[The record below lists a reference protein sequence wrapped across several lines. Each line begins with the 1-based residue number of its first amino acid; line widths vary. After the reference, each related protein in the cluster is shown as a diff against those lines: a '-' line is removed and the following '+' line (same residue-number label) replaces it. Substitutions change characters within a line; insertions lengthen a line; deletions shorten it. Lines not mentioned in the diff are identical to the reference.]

1 MRRHRT
7 NARNFVSTAQ
17 RLDEVALLLLID
29 ALAEGVIQNYGSV
42 LARAREWALGIGEVF
57 WVEPVPKETERA
69 RAPIDVLG
77 AFVPNYSFPWQL
89 RGGGG
94 SPGGARRPRRLLGPE
109 TADTALIALDA
120 YEFVVCSTAI
130 RQRLKYF
137 KLHGDRDIA
146 AQADAILHH
155 RYTLQLQM
163 ALALALFLRVQ
174 RRNHDA
180 TSGDAKF
187 WRRVQDAWGV
197 KRLDSKRIRRL
208 RIFGSK
214 ERPVLGHR
222 WWSRSVASDPQ
233 PWIDICIAVAQ
244 VMGWSANTSYSA
256 TLRQFEQAS
265 RDIENL
271 PGQPMVT
278 APARSRHHSK
288 PSARARRSVVP

>member
-1 MRRHRT
+1 M
-7 NARNFVSTAQ
+7 STA
-17 RLDEVALLLLID
+17 RHLDEVALLLMVD
-29 ALAEGVIQNYGSV
+29 ALAEGVIQHYGSA
-42 LARAREWALGIGEVF
+42 LARARDWAVELCEVF
-57 WVEPVPKETERA
+57 WVEPVLKETERA

-77 AFVPNYSFPWQL
+77 AFLPEYSFPWRL

-94 SPGGARRPRRLLGPE
+94 PRSRRLLGPE
-109 TADTALIALDA
+109 TTETAIIALDA
-120 YEFVVCSTAI
+120 YEFVICSKAI
-130 RQRLKYF
+130 QQQLNYF

-155 RYTLQLQM
+155 RYALQLQM

-174 RRNHDA
+174 RRNRDA
-180 TSGDAKF
+180 TSKDAKF

-197 KRLDSKRIRRL
+197 KRLDSKRIRTL

-222 WWSRSVASDPQ
+222 WWSRSAGSDPQ

-244 VMGWSANTSYSA
+244 VMGWSANSSYSA

-265 RDIENL
+265 RDIANL
-271 PGQPMVT
+271 PSQPLVT
-278 APARSRHHSK
+278 ALARSRNHSK